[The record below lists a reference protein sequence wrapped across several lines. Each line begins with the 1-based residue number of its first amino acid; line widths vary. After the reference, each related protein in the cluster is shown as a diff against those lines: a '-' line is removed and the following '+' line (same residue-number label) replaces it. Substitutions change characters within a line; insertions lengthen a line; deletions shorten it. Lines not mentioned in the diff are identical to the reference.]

1 MSPDSLP
8 HYFGDQ
14 IKEDEMVGTCRMH
27 MIAKNVYQVHFI
39 FRKLCH
45 RAILPHVTEDSD
57 IADQHEFLNIDTVS
71 ELSVYDNSLGSF
83 DLILLLERLEFCVET
98 V

>member
-27 MIAKNVYQVHFI
+27 MIAKY
-39 FRKLCH
+39 
-45 RAILPHVTEDSD
+45 ILFFGNFVIVLYYHMLQR
-57 IADQHEFLNIDTVS
+57 ILTVPINMS
-71 ELSVYDNSLGSF
+71 S
-83 DLILLLERLEFCVET
+83 
-98 V
+98 